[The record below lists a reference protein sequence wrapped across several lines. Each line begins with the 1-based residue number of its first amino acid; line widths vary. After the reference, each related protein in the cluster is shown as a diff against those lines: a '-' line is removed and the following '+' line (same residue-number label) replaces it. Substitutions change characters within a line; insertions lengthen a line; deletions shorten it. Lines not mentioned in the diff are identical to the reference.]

1 MDNQI
6 LVESNTANLHDTSH
20 RSEPVD
26 HEMKE
31 LPASMQSVPV
41 TTLETIRN
49 PSVKKEFSLGTVL
62 NQIQYPETINE
73 KLKIYRNHLV
83 GHGKKDELTIAAK
96 NNLPCISFSGTYH
109 DKVVNDNF
117 VQSSGIFLVDI
128 DNVDP
133 TLTKEKLAK
142 LPHTIFAFISP
153 SETGVKAGIR
163 VDPTLIT
170 SDQDFKKVYQ
180 CIEYWLASLS
190 ITIDSACK
198 DVRRLCFISHDPDM
212 YINYEAIPIDYSALQ
227 AQFRQDSPVSSHASV
242 SGNPSPLV
250 PTGGYTQAYCDKA
263 VQNEISAIRS
273 AQEGHR
279 NNQLNKSAFTLFALA
294 EHSGYINVKWLQA
307 ELIVAGTD
315 IGLPD
320 GEVISVVQSAE
331 KSRFKSTRQPPTLY
345 STVTQI
351 ESVQPSIIP
360 HDNTFSSLNQ
370 FSLNG
375 KSKEMKEKMLN
386 DVFVLGNVALL
397 GQITAFF
404 ASHGTGKTLLTLK
417 MLIDSITAGAIKGE
431 DVFYLN
437 CDDNQRGII
446 TKLELAEKH
455 GFQML
460 ADNHQGFKSS
470 MMSEILQSVIASDSA
485 HGKIIILDTLK
496 KFTDLMNKKD
506 SSEFMKILRS
516 FVSHGGTAI
525 VLAHVN
531 KHRQD
536 NGKLSYAGTTDVAD
550 DSDCFY
556 VIDVVDDGKES
567 GTQTVMFENRKNRG
581 DVADLASYS
590 FLASSEVDYLTKLN
604 SVKAIGEEE
613 SAKQKL
619 YKDRMA
625 GLERF
630 EDLHPVIRSIIA
642 SGIRTKSEIITQAK
656 DETGESRRK
665 IEKCLKYCTG
675 KPNTPCNYWQKQQGD
690 KNAQMYYLH
699 TDYRPTGS

>member
-1 MDNQI
+1 MDDQ
-6 LVESNTANLHDTSH
+6 LRVESNTANLHDTSR
-20 RSEPVD
+20 RSDPVD

-49 PSVKKEFSLGTVL
+49 PSVKKEFPLGTVL

-73 KLKIYRNHLV
+73 KFKIYRGHLV
-83 GHGKKDELTIAAK
+83 EHGKKDERTIAAK

-117 VQSSGIFLVDI
+117 AQSSGIFLVDI

-180 CIEYWLASLS
+180 CVEPWLATLD
-190 ITIDSACK
+190 ITIDPSCK
-198 DVRRLCFISHDPDM
+198 DVRRLCYMSHDPDM
-212 YINYEAIPIDYSALQ
+212 YINYQTEPIDYSALQ
-227 AQFRQDSPVSSHASV
+227 AQFKQDSPIPSRSAASA
-242 SGNPSPLV
+242 NPSTLV
-250 PTGGYTQAYCDKA
+250 PTGGYTQAYCDKT
-263 VQNEISAIRS
+263 VQYELSAIRT
-273 AQEGHR
+273 AHEGHR
-279 NNQLNKSAFTLFALA
+279 NNQLYKSSFNLFALA
-294 EHSGYINVKWLQA
+294 EYSGLIDMKRLQA
-307 ELIVAGTD
+307 ELIVVGTG

-320 GEVISVVQSAE
+320 DEVKSAIQSAE
-331 KSRFKSTRQPPTLY
+331 KSRFKSTRQPPTSY

-351 ESVQPSIIP
+351 ESAQPSITP
-360 HDNTFSSLNQ
+360 QNNTFVSLNQ

-397 GQITAFF
+397 GQITAFY

-417 MLIDSITAGAIKGE
+417 MLIDSITAGTIKGE

-470 MMSEILQSVIASDSA
+470 MMSEILQSVIASDNA

-496 KFTDLMNKKD
+496 KFTDLMNKRD

-550 DSDCFY
+550 DSDCYY
-556 VIDVVDDGKES
+556 VIEVVDDGKES
-567 GTQTVMFENRKNRG
+567 GIKTVMSENGKGRG
-581 DVADLASYS
+581 DVAVLASYS
-590 FLASSEVDYLTKLN
+590 FLASPEVDYLTKLN
-604 SVKAIGEEE
+604 SVKVIGEEE

-642 SGIRTKSEIITQAK
+642 SGIRTKSEIIKRAK

-665 IEKCLKYCTG
+665 IEQCLRYCTG
-675 KPNTPCNYWQKQQGD
+675 KPNHPCNYWQKQQGD
-690 KNAQMYYLH
+690 KNAQLYYLH
-699 TDYRPTGS
+699 TDYRPAGS

>member
-1 MDNQI
+1 MGQVSAHST
-6 LVESNTANLHDTSH
+6 L
-20 RSEPVD
+20 
-26 HEMKE
+26 MKRE
-31 LPASMQSVPV
+31 INPMMNVVV
-41 TTLETIRN
+41 TTMGNIRDPSDKNEFTLEEVLTRLKN
-49 PSVKKEFSLGTVL
+49 PG
-62 NQIQYPETINE
+62 TINPHVQ
-73 KLKIYRNHLV
+73 KYRELLSKY
-83 GHGKKDELTIAAK
+83 GKKNERTVAAK
-96 NNLPCISFSGTYH
+96 NNLPCINFSGTYH
-109 DKVVNDNF
+109 GKVVNDNF
-117 VQSSGIFLVDI
+117 AQSSGIFLVDI

-133 TLTKEKLAK
+133 ILIKEKLSKIPNA
-142 LPHTIFAFISP
+142 TFAFTSP
-153 SETGVKAGIR
+153 SGNGVKAGIK

-170 SDQDFKKVYQ
+170 SDQDFKRIYHCV
-180 CIEYWLASLS
+180 EPWLATLD
-190 ITIDSACK
+190 IIIDPACK
-198 DVRRLCFISHDPDM
+198 DIRRLCYISHDPDM
-212 YINYEAIPIDYSALQ
+212 YTNYEAIPIDFNALQ
-227 AQFRQDSPVSSHASV
+227 AQFIQNAPIASCSIASDSPST
-242 SGNPSPLV
+242 LV
-250 PTGGYTQAYCDKA
+250 PTGGYNEAYCDKA
-263 VQNEISAIRS
+263 VQNELSIIR
-273 AQEGHR
+273 ATPEGHR
-279 NNQLNKSAFTLFALA
+279 NNQLYKSALRLFGLA
-294 EHSGYINVKWLQA
+294 EDSGLIDMKRLQA
-307 ELIVAGTD
+307 ELIVAGKD

-320 GEVISVVQSAE
+320 NEVKSAVCSAE
-331 KSRFKSTRQPPTLY
+331 NARFKSTRQPPTPY

-351 ESVQPSIIP
+351 ESAQPSITP
-360 HDNTFSSLNQ
+360 QDNTFVSLNQ

-437 CDDNQRGII
+437 CDDNQRGLI
-446 TKLELAEKH
+446 TKLELAEKC

-485 HGKIIILDTLK
+485 YGKIIILDTLK
-496 KFTDLMNKKD
+496 KFTDPMNKRNT
-506 SSEFMKILRS
+506 SEFMKILRS

-567 GTQTVMFENRKNRG
+567 STKTVIFENRKGRG

-604 SVKAIGEEE
+604 SVKTIGEEE

-642 SGIRTKSEIITQAK
+642 SGIRTKSEIIKRAK

-675 KPNTPCNYWQKQQGD
+675 KPNTPCNYWQKQQGN
-690 KNAQMYYLH
+690 KNAQLYYLH
-699 TDYRPTGS
+699 TDYRPTES